1 MSERLLLISCS
12 ATKREGGL
20 TLPAIERYDGPQY
33 KVLRKALAE
42 GIEPVTVRIL
52 SAVYGLIPPDYDL
65 PVYDAKFTTKSA
77 WAMAT
82 NKWVRGDFAAQ
93 LAQADDVFVMAG
105 GLYLGV
111 LNSWAPA
118 RRTVPWILA
127 TGAPGQRLHMLSQW
141 LRNPAQKAA

>member
-1 MSERLLLISCS
+1 MSRLLLISCS

-42 GIEPVTVRIL
+42 GIEPPCIRIL
-52 SAVYGLIPPDYDL
+52 SAAYGLIPPDYDL
-65 PVYDAKFTTKSA
+65 PVYDAKFTPKSA
-77 WAMAT
+77 DVMAS
-82 NKWVRGDFAAQ
+82 NLWVRADLVVQ
-93 LAQADDVFVMAG
+93 LAQAESVFVMMG
-105 GLYLGV
+105 GLYLTV
-111 LNSWAPA
+111 LNRWAPA